1 MPSAPP
7 AVRNPPAHAC
17 FVCRRK
23 DGDSALL
30 LCNGGCGILRHAT
43 CVPKRRG
50 GPKRALN
57 EEEDDDDDE
66 EEEVMV
72 LDAVAIEPEDEP
84 ISPPSASGATG
95 HVTPSAGK
103 VFASP
108 GRAVCSIAEPEVEP
122 TCWRCERCSAI
133 VGMRVFARAESK
145 TDSGAGFYWPGKV
158 LSRDPHGQVRV
169 QWEPRSDNGPF
180 CDTSAA
186 TAASDET
193 ALWSSA
199 TVSSPS
205 SSSSTSSSTISPA
218 PYAEPEPAWISE
230 RHVALLATHATADEL
245 RRGKR
250 ALAVWVDG
258 HGYSC
263 EILGSAGR
271 GSINVHFD
279 DGLQYDVQLDRMRG
293 LLDEPLF
300 QVRNHRQKLG
310 DDQWSTDRQKQW
322 STDSDVG
329 GPLQRTLARLLR
341 IWRGVHIEKVP
352 GTVWQS
358 EPGPIE
364 GVLVVRDFLNSDE
377 VRTFR
382 LLFAAAHPWGMYH
395 WGKVGQRAELASIL
409 SRIDFG
415 LPDMTAE
422 GVAAAKSNVQP
433 IGELQLQVISLLEER
448 LRRAFGK
455 AAWGGEVVSPT
466 LSPNMMQVRRAS
478 PEDLLR
484 ISSGSAVSPPH
495 RSPPHRSSP
504 HLHLLTFLTF
514 VPPLTCVWVRSS
526 RASLRPRVWATTTI
540 GATSGRR
547 ASHRLR
553 GATASASIVTR
564 VVTNGNFRCSWGLQD
579 QARRPWRRLCRR
591 GARIFSSGTRR
602 DGRRCAPSYVS
613 HTRAASAA
621 GPTESGMRRRS
632 TTASRSRCA
641 STTPN
646 GAGTVQVA
654 AAIIELAAN
663 HTPCCSDWPQER
675 PRPWPA

>member
-1 MPSAPP
+1 
-7 AVRNPPAHAC
+7 
-17 FVCRRK
+17 
-23 DGDSALL
+23 
-30 LCNGGCGILRHAT
+30 
-43 CVPKRRG
+43 
-50 GPKRALN
+50 
-57 EEEDDDDDE
+57 
-66 EEEVMV
+66 
-72 LDAVAIEPEDEP
+72 
-84 ISPPSASGATG
+84 
-95 HVTPSAGK
+95 
-103 VFASP
+103 
-108 GRAVCSIAEPEVEP
+108 
-122 TCWRCERCSAI
+122 
-133 VGMRVFARAESK
+133 
-145 TDSGAGFYWPGKV
+145 
-158 LSRDPHGQVRV
+158 
-169 QWEPRSDNGPF
+169 
-180 CDTSAA
+180 
-186 TAASDET
+186 
-193 ALWSSA
+193 
-199 TVSSPS
+199 
-205 SSSSTSSSTISPA
+205 
-218 PYAEPEPAWISE
+218 
-230 RHVALLATHATADEL
+230 VALLATPATADEL

-310 DDQWSTDRQKQW
+310 DDQQWSTDRQKQW

-329 GPLQRTLARLLR
+329 GPLQRTLSRLLR
-341 IWRGVHIEKVP
+341 IWRAVHVEKVP

-395 WGKVGQRAELASIL
+395 WGKVGQRAELASVL

-455 AAWGGEVVSPT
+455 AAWGGEIVSPM

-478 PEDLLR
+478 PADLLR
-484 ISSGSAVSPPH
+484 ISLGSAVSPRHRPH
-495 RSPPHRSSP
+495 P
-504 HLHLLTFLTF
+504 HLHHPTFLTF
-514 VPPLTCVWVRSS
+514 VPPPPCVWVRSS
-526 RASLRPRVWATTTI
+526 RALPRPRVWATTTI
-540 GATSGRR
+540 GVTSGRR

-564 VVTNGNFRCSWGLQD
+564 AVTNGSFRCSWGLQD
-579 QARRPWRRLCRR
+579 QPRRPWRRLCRR
-591 GARIFSSGTRR
+591 GARTSSSGTRR
-602 DGRRCAPSYVS
+602 AGRRCAPSGVS

-621 GPTESGMRRRS
+621 GPTASGMRRRS
-632 TTASRSRCA
+632 TTASRSRCV

-646 GAGTVQVA
+646 GAGTAPVA
-654 AAIIELAAN
+654 AAIIESAAN
-663 HTPCCSDWPQER
+663 HPVL
-675 PRPWPA
+675 